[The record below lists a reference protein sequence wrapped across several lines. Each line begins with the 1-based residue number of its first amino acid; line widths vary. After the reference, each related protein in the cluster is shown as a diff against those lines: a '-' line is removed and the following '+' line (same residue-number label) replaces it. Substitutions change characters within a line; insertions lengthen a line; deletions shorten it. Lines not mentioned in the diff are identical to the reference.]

1 MLDVTLNTKFVVGTN
16 LRGDL
21 ASADWRFLLPRLQFE
36 RVLCIGLPKAATL
49 SVLASMCDELLVF
62 AKNQKRLLKV
72 IAEGQQRGAANLRA
86 VCAEGLA
93 HLPCRS
99 GSIDLVFVT
108 RDRSYRALTG
118 QNAWLRECGR
128 LLRPEGVIY
137 YEVAISK
144 HSSAID
150 ETPMVLAEAGL
161 TRPRIFRLTPQRGEM
176 HTAIPFDDGITA
188 GFFRQNLMG
197 NPTLKSRVVR
207 LVDRLRGAQRFG
219 VITQRSG
226 LEANGHLPEYLISI
240 AAAGGKS
247 VDDYRWGMSAAG
259 RRNTRKV
266 LFYLLHREQGKP
278 EAIIKLTRSAA
289 FNVRLENEYRALD
302 YLNKKNIVEAGTFP
316 PPLFFGYHGNLA
328 VLGEG
333 IIHGKAFRQKT
344 SATQSCP
351 LAKAAIEWIFDLGA
365 NTADA
370 TKVSSQQAAVTLNG
384 LFKQFNEIYTLSEHQ
399 HSFFVKQIGA
409 IAQSSSTFPAVFQ
422 HGDPGI
428 WNVMATERGGIAFL
442 DWEAAEQCGMP
453 LWDLFYFLRS
463 FGTWVSRRAGMR
475 DSLKSF
481 SQNFLAAA
489 DFSRWLSK
497 VVCEYCERVNLDGR
511 LIEPL
516 FYACWMHRALKE
528 ATRLTMAKLE
538 KGHYINLLRLCI
550 ENRQAPGLV
559 QLFSSNASAA

>member
-21 ASADWRFLLPRLQFE
+21 ASADWRFLLPCLQFE
-36 RVLCIGLPKAATL
+36 RVLCIGLPESAEL
-49 SVLASMCDELLVF
+49 SVLAGIWDELIIVS
-62 AKNQKRLLKV
+62 KNHKHLLKV
-72 IAEGQQRGAANLRA
+72 IAQSRQRGAANLRA

-99 GSIDLVFVT
+99 ESIDLVFVA
-108 RDRSYRALTG
+108 RDRSYRALIG
-118 QNAWLRECGR
+118 QTAWLRECGR

-137 YEVAISK
+137 YEAEISK
-144 HSSAID
+144 YSSAVD
-150 ETPMVLAEAGL
+150 ETPAALAEAGL

-176 HTAIPFDDGITA
+176 QTAIPFDDEIAA
-188 GFFRQNLMG
+188 GFFRQNPVG
-197 NPTLKSRVVR
+197 NTTLKSRVAR
-207 LVDRLRGAQRFG
+207 LVEGLRGIQRFG
-219 VITQRSG
+219 IIAQRLGQES
-226 LEANGHLPEYLISI
+226 NGHLPEYLVSI
-240 AAAGGKS
+240 AAAGEKS

-259 RRNTRKV
+259 RRNARKV
-266 LFYLLHREQGKP
+266 LFYLLHRERGKP

-289 FNVRLENEYRALD
+289 FNMRLENEYRALD
-302 YLNKKNIVEAGTFP
+302 YLNKKNIVDAGTFP
-316 PPLFFGYHGNLA
+316 PPFFFGYHGNLA

-333 IIHGKAFRQKT
+333 FIHGKAFRQKT
-344 SATQSCP
+344 SVTLRCP

-370 TKVSSQQAAVTLNG
+370 TKVSSQQAAVALNE
-384 LFKQFNEIYTLSEHQ
+384 LFRQFNEIYTLSEHQ
-399 HSFFVKQIGA
+399 HSFLVKQIGA
-409 IAQSSSTFPAVFQ
+409 IAESSSTFPAVFQ

-463 FGTWVSRRAGMR
+463 FGTWASRRAGIR

-489 DFSRWLSK
+489 DFSKWLAK
-497 VVCEYCERVNLDGR
+497 VVHEYCERVNLDRR

-528 ATRLTMAKLE
+528 TTRLTKANLE

-550 ENRQAPGLV
+550 ENRHAPGLV
-559 QLFSSNASAA
+559 QLFSSKASTA